1 MNALRYPNAHLS
13 TKQARVAL
21 SMLLSGC
28 TLERLRA
35 FTVADLAAT
44 YNVSAAVV
52 GKMLAAAREG
62 RGL

>member
-1 MNALRYPNAHLS
+1 MKMLASLM
-13 TKQARVAL
+13 VAL
-21 SMLLSGC
+21 PMLLSGC